1 MNGTR
6 ARLIRKQIYS
16 AKEPRWGWF
25 RRQYEV
31 IKRVFKVYKRD
42 MDGNLVLD
50 KHGKPIEV
58 DRVTLQIRCTGKR
71 AAYQKAK
78 RDYKEA
84 RIYGSTMR
92 SL

>member
-6 ARLIRKQIYS
+6 ARAIRKKIYS
-16 AKEPRWGWF
+16 IKEPRWSWF

-31 IKRVFKVYKRD
+31 IKRVFRVYKKD
-42 MDGNLVLD
+42 TDGNLVLD

-58 DRVTLQIRCTGKR
+58 DRITLQIRCTGKR

-78 RDYKEA
+78 RDYREA

>member
-1 MNGTR
+1 
-6 ARLIRKQIYS
+6 LIRKQVYDGE
-16 AKEPRWGWF
+16 EPRKNKL
-25 RRQYEV
+25 YEA
-31 IKRVFKVYKRD
+31 IKRVFRLYKKDR
-42 MDGNLVLD
+42 DGNPVLD
-50 KHGKPIEV
+50 KDGNKVEF
-58 DRVTLQIRCTGKR
+58 DKVTLQIRCTGKR

>member
-1 MNGTR
+1 MNGQR
-6 ARLIRKQIYS
+6 SRLIRKQIYS
-16 AKEPRWGWF
+16 VKEPRWGWF
-25 RRQYEV
+25 RRQYET

-42 MDGNLVLD
+42 TNGNLVLD

-78 RDYKEA
+78 KEYKKA
-84 RIYGSTMR
+84 RTYGR
-92 SL
+92 SM